1 MKKVIIIVLG
11 LIILSS
17 CAPGTN
23 FRIPIKEGDTRTT
36 ETKDYIMTEV
46 CTGSSAAGIPH
57 WEKVSIRKKDQENDF
72 IE

>member
-1 MKKVIIIVLG
+1 MKKVIILVLG

-17 CAPGTN
+17 CASDTN
-23 FRIPIKEGDTRTT
+23 FHVPIKEGDTRTT

-46 CTGSSAAGIPH
+46 CTGANSFGH
-57 WEKVSIRKKDQENDF
+57 LFWKKVSIEKKDQENEF